1 MRRAY
6 GSIPSLLLQEF
17 LCLDEVRSSADGAW
31 LHVELL
37 CSSKSP
43 VEPDCCD
50 QEGVQPCHMFL
61 DCVCVVLWLGDLPH
75 NCCEMEDNLSV
86 SA

>member
-6 GSIPSLLLQEF
+6 DSIPSLLLQVSSGIF
-17 LCLDEVRSSADGAW
+17 LCLDEVSSSADGAW

-50 QEGVQPCHMFL
+50 QEGVQPWT
-61 DCVCVVLWLGDLPH
+61 V
-75 NCCEMEDNLSV
+75 SV
-86 SA
+86 WFYG